1 MRGQVVRVFR
11 GQVGRVRNGQ
21 RPLRQQIGLSL
32 RVIYLIPSPTPL
44 FPSCTLSIT
53 ASGRIVH
60 WLLEATSV
68 YLFADWIKNRH
79 WMSRLFIVF
88 LERKVISKYYK
99 VYFLKWLEISL
110 TKCYIV
116 WDVWNLALWV
126 FVFLTWVAMK
136 MYCKFCRFYQENTR
150 LYQLD
155 LQLAINKGSPTN
167 IFVCIKTN
175 QIIVQ

>member
-88 LERKVISKYYK
+88 LERKVFSECYK

-110 TKCYIV
+110 TPYLVLHSLRCV
-116 WDVWNLALWV
+116 EFS
-126 FVFLTWVAMK
+126 FVS
-136 MYCKFCRFYQENTR
+136 FCILNVSYNENV
-150 LYQLD
+150 L
-155 LQLAINKGSPTN
+155 
-167 IFVCIKTN
+167 
-175 QIIVQ
+175 

>member
-88 LERKVISKYYK
+88 LERKVFSEYYK

-110 TKCYIV
+110 TNSHSLRCV
-116 WDVWNLALWV
+116 EFSFVS
-126 FVFLTWVAMK
+126 FVFLTWVTMNID
-136 MYCKFCRFYQENTR
+136 CKFCRFNQENTR

-155 LQLAINKGSPTN
+155 HKFAKSKGSPTK
-167 IFVCIKTN
+167 IFVRIKTN
-175 QIIVQ
+175 QIIIH